1 MLVFVPC
8 KGKTGRT
15 HKTRATSPLWQRSCS
30 ALGRFLSLPHLP
42 AHATPLPSTLHHT
55 QTSSLP
61 PLFKPS
67 MMGILLFLALV
78 ATTSTTTLGFIVPA
92 ARPIA
97 SPVRTLATAVAAAPS
112 AVVVETFILPMGDDS
127 RLKIRCEP
135 ETFKDLALRVNGLLA
150 SFRNIKAANAAEDK
164 KGPAPREPSLE
175 FLAKNFETHL
185 EMECNPNIY
194 PDAFHATVFVK
205 VKNDVLEVSSQCQ
218 LSALVDALKLYKQT
232 YKVEIEA
239 SNAGP
244 SK

>member
-1 MLVFVPC
+1 M
-8 KGKTGRT
+8 
-15 HKTRATSPLWQRSCS
+15 RSF
-30 ALGRFLSLPHLP
+30 FLL
-42 AHATPLPSTLHHT
+42 
-55 QTSSLP
+55 
-61 PLFKPS
+61 
-67 MMGILLFLALV
+67 LALV
-78 ATTSTTTLGFIVPA
+78 ATTTTTTLGFIVPA

-97 SPVRTLATAVAAAPS
+97 SPVRTLATTVAAAPP

-127 RLKIRCEP
+127 RLKIRCVP

-175 FLAKNFETHL
+175 FLTKDFETHL

-205 VKNDVLEVSSQCQ
+205 VKNEVFEVSSQCQ

-232 YKVEIEA
+232 YKVELEA
-239 SNAGP
+239 SNAEA